1 MTVTVEVSEN
11 IVRQLEA
18 LSGENGQDIDQKIGD
33 LLAAEYRRRLARY
46 SITDRQLTNKYGMDF
61 AEFDRLAVV
70 KQHGYSW
77 EVESDAMAWE
87 TAVDGIVTVKKQLRE
102 LLHGR
107 D

>member
-1 MTVTVEVSEN
+1 MTVTLEVSEN
-11 IVRQLEA
+11 IARQLES
-18 LSGENGQDIDQKIGD
+18 LSGENDQDIDQKITD
-33 LLAAEYRRRLARY
+33 LLAAEYRRRLARH
-46 SITDRQLTNKYGMDF
+46 SITDRQLANKYGMDF

-70 KQHGYSW
+70 KQHDHSW

-87 TAVDGIVTVKKQLRE
+87 TAVDGIVTVTRQLRE

>member
-70 KQHGYSW
+70 KQHNYSW

-87 TAVDGIVTVKKQLRE
+87 TAVDGIVTITRQLRE